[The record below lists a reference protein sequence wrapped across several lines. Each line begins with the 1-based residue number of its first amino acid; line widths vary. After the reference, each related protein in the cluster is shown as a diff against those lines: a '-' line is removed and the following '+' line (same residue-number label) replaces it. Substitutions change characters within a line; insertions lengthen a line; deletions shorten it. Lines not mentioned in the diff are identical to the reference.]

1 MEIRE
6 SSSMVDNGNEVP
18 ELTPSIVDIWYCDNC
33 KRETRN
39 DAYVPE
45 ISDEYTDQMY
55 QLCRCAVCN
64 KPFFFAFQ
72 RPKPDQD
79 EVNPKPIP
87 LMSGMYPQVI
97 NAPSSKDLIF
107 SYPIHVKEA
116 DKSIPDNIRKS
127 YEQAIRCMMFDA
139 PDAAFAMLR
148 KTLQRIC
155 KNKNAKEETLPDQ
168 INEIMPEELKA
179 EAREVKKWGDI
190 GAHSE
195 YDVPNVNIEQVKEVK
210 EFMDK
215 ILLSLYIHPN
225 KLKNSKKKT
234 DKITSKK

>member
-1 MEIRE
+1 MEYKKYD
-6 SSSMVDNGNEVP
+6 V
-18 ELTPSIVDIWYCDNC
+18 
-33 KRETRN
+33 
-39 DAYVPE
+39 A
-45 ISDEYTDQMY
+45 
-55 QLCRCAVCN
+55 
-64 KPFFFAFQ
+64 
-72 RPKPDQD
+72 
-79 EVNPKPIP
+79 
-87 LMSGMYPQVI
+87 
-97 NAPSSKDLIF
+97 
-107 SYPIHVKEA
+107 
-116 DKSIPDNIRKS
+116 DNIRKS

-190 GAHSE
+190 GSHSE
-195 YDVPNVNIEQVKEVK
+195 YDVPNVNIDQVKEVK

-215 ILLSLYIHPN
+215 ILLSLYVHPN

-234 DKITSKK
+234 DEITSKK